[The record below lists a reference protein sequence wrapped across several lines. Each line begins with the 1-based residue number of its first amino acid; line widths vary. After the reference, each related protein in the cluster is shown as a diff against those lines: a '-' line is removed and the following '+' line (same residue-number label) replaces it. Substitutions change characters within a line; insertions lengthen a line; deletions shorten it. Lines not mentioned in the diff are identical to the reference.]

1 MRDILS
7 GVEEEEDGEELRLIH
22 HHNNNNHHYHHSQYV
37 TLKVKSFAILREI
50 IGRHEMT
57 LQLPRNNQGATTVA
71 DLRKKIIEL
80 YPEISAQ
87 RIPMGIA
94 VNAKMVAAADDK
106 SIIIND
112 FDEVALLPPI
122 SGG

>member
-7 GVEEEEDGEELRLIH
+7 GVEEEEDEEELEHIHH
-22 HHNNNNHHYHHSQYV
+22 HHNNHHHHSQYV

-94 VNAKMVAAADDK
+94 VNAKIVAAADDK

-112 FDEVALLPPI
+112 FDEIALLPPI